1 MRAIVL
7 SDSHT
12 NTAALERAISS
23 IGEKNID
30 MIIHLGDVAR
40 DADYIESLYYPIR
53 TVSVLGNN
61 DFMRNEDYEKVIDF
75 DGHKIFLC
83 HGHTQSV
90 SMGTEKLEQTAAK
103 KGCEAALFGHTHHPV
118 LKKGE
123 NGMIILNPGS
133 VAQPRG
139 GSPSFAV
146 LETEGGKLSAAIVD
160 WVL

>member
-12 NTAALERAISS
+12 NTAACERAISA
-23 IGEKNID
+23 IGQKNID

-40 DADYIESLYYPIR
+40 DVDYLESLYYPIR
-53 TVSVLGNN
+53 VVSVLGNN
-61 DFMRNEDYEKVIDF
+61 DYMRSEDFERVIDF

-90 SMGTEKLEQTAAK
+90 SYGTEKLEQTALS
-103 KGCEAALFGHTHHPV
+103 KGCEAALFGHTHHAV

-123 NGMIILNPGS
+123 SGMIILNPGS
-133 VAQPRG
+133 VATPRG
-139 GSPSFAV
+139 GRASFAV
-146 LETEGGKLSAAIVD
+146 LETENGKLSAAIID